1 MAFLLVALAPILPA
15 QDDLMLRAMRDE
27 LKRSMTLKVPGL
39 ENPYYIEYTV
49 DDGRSYSATAT
60 LGGLI
65 SSQQTRF
72 RVPIVHVR
80 VGDYNFDN
88 TNYVGSG
95 YQFGSRYD
103 IERFPLDASYPVLRR
118 YLWLAT
124 DQNYKSALQAISRK
138 RAALKSV
145 SAIDRIPD
153 FSKAASSRMVE
164 DTHPVPFSFEP
175 WVART
180 RELSDVFVNF
190 PKLKNSSVEF
200 TAIDQAHY
208 YVNSEGA
215 EVRTPSVLGMVRVK
229 ALAQAAD
236 GMSVR
241 DAAVFQTHDI
251 DRLEP
256 QVEMQRAV
264 HALAENVT
272 ALAQAPA
279 GETWTGP
286 VLFEGAAAAQVF
298 AELIGENLAL
308 TRKPVL
314 EPGYP
319 AAIPVSEL
327 EGRQGARVLPETF
340 DIVDDPTQTEW
351 HGRRLF
357 GHYVSDDE
365 GVKPEPLNIVEKG
378 VLKNFLLTRQ
388 PMRGFAASNGRARLP
403 GNFGASMAAAS
414 TLFVHS
420 TESMPLTQLK
430 KKLIDLCQQRN
441 KPYGMLV
448 RKMDFPSSASREE
461 VRRILSG
468 AGQSGGTRPVSLPVL
483 VYRVYPDG
491 REELVRG
498 LRFRG
503 FNARSLKDIL
513 ATGDDSNVFDFMEN
527 GYPFAEMGAGSSM
540 AETTVIAPSILV
552 DDLELLKMED
562 EQPKLPVVPP
572 PALSPKLLTDATR
585 R

>member
-1 MAFLLVALAPILPA
+1 
-15 QDDLMLRAMRDE
+15 
-27 LKRSMTLKVPGL
+27 
-39 ENPYYIEYTV
+39 
-49 DDGRSYSATAT
+49 
-60 LGGLI
+60 
-65 SSQQTRF
+65 
-72 RVPIVHVR
+72 
-80 VGDYNFDN
+80 
-88 TNYVGSG
+88 NYVGSS
-95 YQFGSRYD
+95 YPFGGRYD
-103 IERFPLDASYPVLRR
+103 IDRFPLDASYPVLRR
-118 YLWLAT
+118 YLWLTT
-124 DQNYKSALQAISRK
+124 DQNYKNALQAISRK

-145 SAIDRIPD
+145 SVIDRIPD
-153 FSKAASSRMVE
+153 FSKAESSRVIE
-164 DTHPVPFSFEP
+164 GTHPAPFVFEP
-175 WVART
+175 WIART
-180 RELSDVFVNF
+180 RELSAVFANY

-200 TAIDQAHY
+200 TAMDQIHY
-208 YVNSEGA
+208 YVNSEGS
-215 EVRTPSVLGMVRVK
+215 EVRTPSILGLVRVK

-241 DAAVFQTHDI
+241 DTAVFQTHDI

-256 QVEMQRAV
+256 KEEMRRAV
-264 HALAENVT
+264 RAVAENVT

-319 AAIPVSEL
+319 GAIPVSEL
-327 EGRQGARVLPETF
+327 EGRRGARVLPETF

-351 HGRRLF
+351 HGHPLF
-357 GHYVSDDE
+357 GHYVVDDE
-365 GVKPEPLNIVEKG
+365 GVKPMPLNIVEKG

-388 PMRGFAASNGRARLP
+388 PMRGFGTSNGRARLP
-403 GNFGASMAAAS
+403 GNFGANTAAAS
-414 TLFVHS
+414 TLFVRS
-420 TESMPLTQLK
+420 TEAIPLAQMK
-430 KKLIDLCQQRN
+430 KKLMDICQQRN

-448 RKMDFPSSASREE
+448 RKMDFPSSASNEE

-468 AGQSGGTRPVSLPVL
+468 AGQSGGSRPVSLPVL

-513 ATGDDSNVFDFMEN
+513 AAGDDANVFDFLEN
-527 GYPFAEMGAGSSM
+527 GYPFARMGAGSSM

-572 PALSPKLLTDATR
+572 PALSPKLMTDATR